1 MTLQH
6 VSRKL
11 ISAPLL
17 PLLSRCNPTG
27 RPCIA
32 QTCWT
37 TPAAW
42 PCWWWASC
50 CSPLCWSWLWPPIA
64 DWPDTSSWACAS
76 FPTAGPSTRTCLPR
90 ATGGEAEEAAAAE
103 RAAQTGRGRVVCGFR
118 MGRGDWMCRYIY
130 TWFCCLSLD
139 SVLSFL
145 SCFVLL

>member
-1 MTLQH
+1 MTRAQVLSLVCGKITVQH

-17 PLLSRCNPTG
+17 LLLSRCNPTG

-42 PCWWWASC
+42 LCWWWASC
-50 CSPLCWSWLWPPIA
+50 CSPLSWSWLWPPTA

-76 FPTAGPSTRTCLPR
+76 FPTAGPSTRTCQPR
-90 ATGGEAEEAAAAE
+90 ATEGGAQEAAVAD
-103 RAAQTGRGRVVCGFR
+103 RAAQTGRGRVACGFR
-118 MGRGDWMCRYIY
+118 TGQED
-130 TWFCCLSLD
+130 
-139 SVLSFL
+139 
-145 SCFVLL
+145 